1 MVQFFREA
9 HSSHLSTFFCLIASF
24 EPHLKAGKAICLVT
38 QQTPVGYKKTKMD
51 FWDFQNQAF
60 FLSPHRFT
68 VFFLFL
74 RRTIFL
80 KWRLQI
86 KKSSAHPP
94 LHFLAP
100 YTGYFT
106 PPKKQPRLVV
116 NILLTILKGITYTQ
130 TINKMRAV
138 VAALLVSCVSA
149 SIIPQGDT
157 YIYLAPSSTPGV
169 AVPHRN
175 VSLVAFYEPLTTVP
189 VGWEQVPVRADY
201 AKYVVR
207 GHAHD
212 LPELQAAYGEDL
224 VRVPGTTEFFVLATD
239 EIEVRKAHSCG
250 SMLLRPQEDVPLK
263 GAERVPTTVGVT
275 DADKV
280 DALTLITEDGVENI
294 LRKLSGA
301 EPVTIDGKEVT
312 IPTRYSFGEWNLV
325 FAEWAG
331 DWLKEAAGC
340 DDIIYQ
346 NFTVT
351 KLFKKQTSRNVICVR
366 KGTEEPDQVVV
377 IGAHFDSISS
387 SNGGNSEEFAP
398 GAIDN
403 GSGSSSVL
411 IAATALRS
419 FRFRKTVHF
428 ILFSGEEQGLYGSTH
443 YVAAAKEAGNH
454 EKIDAALIMDMT
466 AYSSKYF
473 GVIIEGST
481 DPAIKALMKNAEENL
496 NFLKAQKALGSRMTI
511 EHHDNSFGSDH
522 VPFQTAGIPA
532 ILHIEQ
538 DDTNYFGY
546 HKTTDVCDNAN
557 YEQMRDIARVI
568 TGQLMDYSGA
578 YLPSSV
584 PEM

>member
-1 MVQFFREA
+1 MYG
-9 HSSHLSTFFCLIASF
+9 HCTH
-24 EPHLKAGKAICLVT
+24 
-38 QQTPVGYKKTKMD
+38 
-51 FWDFQNQAF
+51 
-60 FLSPHRFT
+60 FT
-68 VFFLFL
+68 
-74 RRTIFL
+74 
-80 KWRLQI
+80 
-86 KKSSAHPP
+86 
-94 LHFLAP
+94 
-100 YTGYFT
+100 
-106 PPKKQPRLVV
+106 
-116 NILLTILKGITYTQ
+116 ILLTIIKGITYTQ
-130 TINKMRAV
+130 RINKMRAV

-263 GAERVPTTVGVT
+263 GAERVPTTVGVA

-280 DALTLITEDGVENI
+280 DALSLITEDNLEKM
-294 LRKLSGA
+294 LREVSGA
-301 EPVTIDGKEVT
+301 EPTIVDSKEVT
-312 IPTRYSFGEWNLV
+312 FSTRYSFSELNLV
-325 FAEWAG
+325 FADWAG
-331 DWLKEAAGC
+331 GELMVIAGC
-340 DDIIYQ
+340 DNVIYQ
-346 NFTVT
+346 DFNVT
-351 KLFKKQTSRNVICVR
+351 KLFKKQTSRNLICVR

-377 IGAHFDSISS
+377 MGAHFDSISS

-403 GSGSSSVL
+403 GSGTTSV
-411 IAATALRS
+411 IRAAIALRN

-428 ILFSGEEQGLYGSTH
+428 VLFSGEEQGLYGSTH
-443 YVAAAKEAGNH
+443 YVAAAKEAGN
-454 EKIDAALIMDMT
+454 KIEAALIMDMT

-481 DPAIKALMKNAEENL
+481 DPAVKALMKNAEENL

-511 EHHDNSFGSDH
+511 EHRNNSFGSDH

-538 DDTNYFGY
+538 DDTDYFGY

-568 TGQLMDYSGA
+568 TGQLMDYAGA
-578 YLPSSV
+578 YYSPPHSV